1 MAGRIPRRFP
11 RIQRP
16 IVHQLRSPQELI
28 DMSSSQRHP
37 ATAHSPQAEHNE
49 SSWDIRTMMWHGLR
63 DVNRLLR
70 WKGDRKAAFSTA
82 MRTLRLSKQGP
93 KKASPLVRQRWYR
106 EVVERFLRAG
116 DGRSAA
122 SIYVLMR
129 AEKLRAPASLL
140 STLLLRTRTSNVP
153 FDKRKRIVD
162 DASEMIAELKEQHI
176 QVALQFFAEL
186 FQTWE
191 PVEEL
196 YRNFKRHQ
204 GEDWEP
210 SARTCAIMA
219 QAYAQASARATANWW
234 FKKGRETA
242 KRLPDGA
249 REEALQELYECLF
262 TGMRHF
268 RCSRGWLK
276 RKRKHGGEGMER
288 RLRELLEDNVKPTK
302 RIYNILID
310 YAGRAGRVDR
320 AYQYY
325 SGMRH
330 TDPPIPADHF
340 TFQSLF
346 KAALSLG
353 EAPPVPG
360 RRLFR
365 HMVRQHQSNTNH
377 RPRQRSNALSVLSLN
392 AALHFFM
399 RRRDYPAATVTV
411 HSFPVCA
418 IMPNNTTFMRV
429 WCGLLSR
436 VKREL
441 MAAPPRDVTTWTDHL
456 LGQIVRTG
464 AIWDNSV
471 AQQLLNIGWKDALE
485 QLERR
490 KGAELEAVET
500 KRQRTEL
507 HLMLA
512 LLRRAILAA
521 LGRTPDCASFQ
532 EDNDAVEGAMVI
544 ARREMLPP
552 KHAFVTG
559 PYMVGSVDT

>member
-1 MAGRIPRRFP
+1 M
-11 RIQRP
+11 
-16 IVHQLRSPQELI
+16 HQLRSPQDLI
-28 DMSSSQRHP
+28 DMLSSQRHP
-37 ATAHSPQAEHNE
+37 ATAPPVQAEHNE
-49 SSWDIRTMMWHGLR
+49 PTKDIRMMMWDGLR
-63 DVNRLLR
+63 DVDRLLR
-70 WKGDRKAAFSTA
+70 LKGDREAAFSIA
-82 MRTLRLSKQGP
+82 LRTIRLSQQGP
-93 KKASPLVRQRWYR
+93 KKIPPLVRQRWYR
-106 EVVERFLRAG
+106 EVLRRFLDAG

-122 SIYVLMR
+122 SVYVQMR

-140 STLLLRTRTSNVP
+140 ATLLLRTRTSNIP
-153 FDKRKRIVD
+153 FDKTKRIVD
-162 DASEMIAELKEQHI
+162 DASEMMAELKEEHI
-176 QVALQFFAEL
+176 QVVLQFFTEL

-191 PVEEL
+191 PVEEV
-196 YRNFKRHQ
+196 YRNFKRYQ
-204 GEDWEP
+204 EEGWEP

-219 QAYAQASARATANWW
+219 QAYAQASARATADWW

-249 REEALQELYECLF
+249 REEALKELYQFIF
-262 TGMRHF
+262 TGMHHF

-276 RKRKHGGEGMER
+276 RKRKHGGEGMQR
-288 RLRELLEDNVKPTK
+288 RLRELLEDNIRPTR

-310 YAGRAGRVDR
+310 HAGRTGRVDR

-330 TDPPIPADHF
+330 ADPPVPADHF

-353 EAPPVPG
+353 EGPPIPG

-377 RPRQRSNALSVLSLN
+377 RPSQPSTALNALSLN

-399 RRRDYPAATVTV
+399 RKRDYPAATVTV

-418 IMPNNTTFMRV
+418 IEPNKITFMRV
-429 WCGLLSR
+429 WGGLLSR
-436 VKREL
+436 VKGEL
-441 MAAPPRDVTTWTDHL
+441 MAAPPREETTWSDHL
-456 LGQIVRTG
+456 LGQVVRTG

-471 AQQLLNIGWKDALE
+471 AQQLMNIGWKDALE

-490 KGAELEAVET
+490 RGAKLKAAEAKGL
-500 KRQRTEL
+500 RSEL

-521 LGRTPDCASFQ
+521 LGRTPNRASFQ

-544 ARREMLPP
+544 TRQEMLPP

-559 PYMVGSVDT
+559 PYMVGT

>member
-1 MAGRIPRRFP
+1 MAGRILRRFP
-11 RIQRP
+11 RTQRP

-28 DMSSSQRHP
+28 DVPSSQRDAP
-37 ATAHSPQAEHNE
+37 SPQCSGAEHNE
-49 SSWDIRTMMWHGLR
+49 RTKNIRMMMWAGLR
-63 DVNRLLR
+63 DVDRLLR
-70 WKGDRKAAFSTA
+70 LKGDRKAAFSIA
-82 MRTLRLSKQGP
+82 LRTLRLSKQGP
-93 KKASPLVRQRWYR
+93 KTIPPLVRQRWYR
-106 EVVERFLRAG
+106 EVLRCFLNAG
-116 DGRSAA
+116 DGQSAA
-122 SIYVLMR
+122 SVYFQMR

-140 STLLLRTRTSNVP
+140 ATLLLKTRTSNVP
-153 FDKRKRIVD
+153 FDKTKRIVD
-162 DASEMIAELKEQHI
+162 DASEMMGELKEEHI
-176 QVALQFFAEL
+176 QVVLQFFTEL

-191 PVEEL
+191 TVEEL

-204 GEDWEP
+204 GEKWEP

-249 REEALQELYECLF
+249 REEALQELYQCLF
-262 TGMRHF
+262 TGMHHF

-288 RLRELLEDNVKPTK
+288 RLRELLEDNIKPTR
-302 RIYNILID
+302 RIFNILID
-310 YAGRAGRVDR
+310 YAGRTARVDR

-330 TDPPIPADHF
+330 ADPPIPADHF

-377 RPRQRSNALSVLSLN
+377 RPRQPSTALSALSLN

-418 IMPNNTTFMRV
+418 IVPNKTTFMRV

-436 VKREL
+436 VKGEL
-441 MAAPPRDVTTWTDHL
+441 MAAPPREATTWTDHL

-471 AQQLLNIGWKDALE
+471 AQQLMNIGWKDALE

-490 KGAELEAVET
+490 RGTKLKAAET
-500 KRQRTEL
+500 KRLQSEL

-521 LGRTPDCASFQ
+521 LGRTPNRASFQ
-532 EDNDAVEGAMVI
+532 EDDDAVEGAMVI
-544 ARREMLPP
+544 ARQEMLPP

-559 PYMVGSVDT
+559 PYMVGA

>member
-1 MAGRIPRRFP
+1 MYP
-11 RIQRP
+11 
-16 IVHQLRSPQELI
+16 LRSPQDLI
-28 DMSSSQRHP
+28 DMLTSQGHP
-37 ATAHSPQAEHNE
+37 ATAPLVQAEHNE
-49 SSWDIRTMMWHGLR
+49 SAKDIRMMMWGGLR
-63 DVNRLLR
+63 DVDRLLR
-70 WKGDRKAAFSTA
+70 LKGDRTAAFSIA
-82 MRTLRLSKQGP
+82 LRTLRLSQQGP
-93 KKASPLVRQRWYR
+93 KKVSPLVRQRWYR
-106 EVVERFLRAG
+106 EVLRRFLDAG
-116 DGRSAA
+116 DGQSAA
-122 SIYVLMR
+122 SIYIQMR
-129 AEKLRAPASLL
+129 AEKLRAPAALL
-140 STLLLRTRTSNVP
+140 ATLLLRMRTSNIP
-153 FDKRKRIVD
+153 FDKMKRIVD
-162 DASEMIAELKEQHI
+162 DASEMMGELKEEHI
-176 QVALQFFAEL
+176 QVVLQFFTEL

-191 PVEEL
+191 PVEEV

-204 GEDWEP
+204 EEGWEP

-219 QAYAQASARATANWW
+219 QAYTQASAKATANWW

-249 REEALQELYECLF
+249 REEALKELYQCLF
-262 TGMRHF
+262 TGMHHF

-288 RLRELLEDNVKPTK
+288 RLRELLEDNIRPTS

-310 YAGRAGRVDR
+310 HAGRTGRVDR

-325 SGMRH
+325 SVMRH
-330 TDPPIPADHF
+330 ADPPVSADHF

-346 KAALSLG
+346 KSALSLG
-353 EAPPVPG
+353 EGPPVPG

-377 RPRQRSNALSVLSLN
+377 RPSQPSTALNVLSLN

-399 RRRDYPAATVTV
+399 RKRDYPAATVTV

-418 IMPNNTTFMRV
+418 IKPNKTTFMRV
-429 WCGLLSR
+429 WHGLLSR
-436 VKREL
+436 VKGEL
-441 MAAPPRDVTTWTDHL
+441 VAAPSREETTWTDHL

-471 AQQLLNIGWKDALE
+471 AQQLMNIGWKDALG

-490 KGAELEAVET
+490 KGAKLKVAET
-500 KRQRTEL
+500 KGLRSEL

-521 LGRTPDCASFQ
+521 LGRTPNRVSCQA
-532 EDNDAVEGAMVI
+532 DNDAVEGAMAI
-544 ARREMLPP
+544 ARQEMLPP

-559 PYMVGSVDT
+559 PYMVGA

>member
-1 MAGRIPRRFP
+1 MACRIPRRCP
-11 RIQRP
+11 RTQRP
-16 IVHQLRSPQELI
+16 IVHQLRNPQELI
-28 DMSSSQRHP
+28 DVPSSQRHLP
-37 ATAHSPQAEHNE
+37 TAPSLQCSEAERNE
-49 SSWDIRTMMWHGLR
+49 HTKNIRMMMWDGLR
-63 DVNRLLR
+63 DVDRLLR
-70 WKGDRKAAFSTA
+70 LKGDRKEAFSIA
-82 MRTLRLSKQGP
+82 LRTLRLSKQGP
-93 KKASPLVRQRWYR
+93 KTVPLLVRQRWYR
-106 EVVERFLRAG
+106 EVLRCFLNAG
-116 DGRSAA
+116 DGQSAA
-122 SIYVLMR
+122 SVYFQMR
-129 AEKLRAPASLL
+129 AEKLRAPPSLL
-140 STLLLRTRTSNVP
+140 ATLLLMARTSDIP
-153 FDKRKRIVD
+153 FDKTKRIVD
-162 DASEMIAELKEQHI
+162 DASEMMGELKEEHI
-176 QVALQFFAEL
+176 QVVLQFFAEL

-196 YRNFKRHQ
+196 YRNFKRYQ
-204 GEDWEP
+204 GEKWEP

-219 QAYAQASARATANWW
+219 QAYAQASARATSNWW

-262 TGMRHF
+262 TGMHHF

-276 RKRKHGGEGMER
+276 RKRKHGREGMER
-288 RLRELLEDNVKPTK
+288 RLRDLLEDNIKPTR
-302 RIYNILID
+302 RIFNILID
-310 YAGRAGRVDR
+310 HAGRTSRVDR

-325 SGMRH
+325 SGMRCA
-330 TDPPIPADHF
+330 DPPIPADHF

-346 KAALSLG
+346 KAALSSG
-353 EAPPVPG
+353 GAPPVPG

-377 RPRQRSNALSVLSLN
+377 RPRQPSTALSALSLN

-418 IMPNNTTFMRV
+418 IEPNKITFMRV

-436 VKREL
+436 VKGEL
-441 MAAPPRDVTTWTDHL
+441 VAAPSREVTTWTDHL

-471 AQQLLNIGWKDALE
+471 AQQLMNIGWKDALE

-490 KGAELEAVET
+490 RGTKLKAAETIRLRS
-500 KRQRTEL
+500 KL

-521 LGRTPDCASFQ
+521 LGRTPNCASFQ
-532 EDNDAVEGAMVI
+532 EDNDAVEGAMAI
-544 ARREMLPP
+544 ARQEMLPP

-559 PYMVGSVDT
+559 PYMV

>member
-1 MAGRIPRRFP
+1 MPA
-11 RIQRP
+11 
-16 IVHQLRSPQELI
+16 
-28 DMSSSQRHP
+28 SQRHP
-37 ATAHSPQAEHNE
+37 AIASAPPEARQNEHTR
-49 SSWDIRTMMWHGLR
+49 DIRMMMWGGLR
-63 DVNRLLR
+63 DVDRLLR
-70 WKGDRKAAFSTA
+70 LKGDRKAAFSIA
-82 MRTLRLSKQGP
+82 LQTLHLSQQSP
-93 KKASPLVRQRWYR
+93 KKIPPLVRQRWYR
-106 EVVERFLRAG
+106 EVLRCFLDAG
-116 DGRSAA
+116 DGQNAA
-122 SIYVLMR
+122 SVYVQMR

-140 STLLLRTRTSNVP
+140 ATLLLKTRTSNIA
-153 FDKRKRIVD
+153 FDNTKKIVD
-162 DASEMIAELKEQHI
+162 DASQMVGELKEEHI
-176 QVALQFFAEL
+176 QVVLQFFTEL

-191 PVEEL
+191 PVEEV

-204 GEDWEP
+204 EEGWEP

-219 QAYAQASARATANWW
+219 QAYAQANARATANWW

-242 KRLPDGA
+242 KRLSDGA
-249 REEALQELYECLF
+249 REEALKELYQCLF
-262 TGMRHF
+262 TGMHHF
-268 RCSRGWLK
+268 RRSRGWLE

-288 RLRELLEDNVKPTK
+288 LLRELLEDNIKPTR

-310 YAGRAGRVDR
+310 QAGRAGRADR

-330 TDPPIPADHF
+330 ADTPVPGDHF

-377 RPRQRSNALSVLSLN
+377 RPRQASTALNALSLN

-399 RRRDYPAATVTV
+399 RKRDYPAATVTV

-418 IMPNNTTFMRV
+418 IEPNKTTFLRV

-436 VKREL
+436 VKGEL
-441 MAAPPRDVTTWTDHL
+441 MAAPPREVKTWTDHL

-471 AQQLLNIGWKDALE
+471 AQHLMDIGWKDALE

-490 KGAELEAVET
+490 RGGKLKATET
-500 KRQRTEL
+500 KGLRSEL
-507 HLMLA
+507 HIMLA

-521 LGRTPDCASFQ
+521 LGRTPSRASFQ
-532 EDNDAVEGAMVI
+532 KDNDSVEGAMVI
-544 ARREMLPP
+544 ARQEMLPP

-559 PYMVGSVDT
+559 PYMVGV